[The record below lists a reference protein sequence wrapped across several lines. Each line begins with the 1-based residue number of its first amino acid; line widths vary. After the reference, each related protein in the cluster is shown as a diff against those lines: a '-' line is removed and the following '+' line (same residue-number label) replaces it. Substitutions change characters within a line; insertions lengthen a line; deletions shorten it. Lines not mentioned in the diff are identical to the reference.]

1 MPQMSILDEYVNS
14 NPNAQNALDI
24 FSGEWSSKL
33 PAPHDTLVAGRIL
46 LFEDPR
52 VEWAINQLGGVENRQ
67 VVELGPLE
75 GAHTFMLE
83 KSGAANILSIEAN
96 TRAFLKCLITKE
108 IFSLEKAHFILG
120 DFVKYLRNPD
130 REFDICFACGV
141 LYHMTNP
148 LELLSLISTSA
159 EQVFIWTHY
168 YDPEIIN
175 HRPSLRRKF
184 INSSQVE
191 YDGFSCTFHWQKYE
205 DALNWAGFCGGSQ
218 PKSAWMQKEDIL
230 EFLDY
235 LGYGQFMIG
244 FEEPNHV
251 NGPAFALT
259 CTAIR

>member
-1 MPQMSILDEYVNS
+1 MNILDEYVNL
-14 NPNAQNALDI
+14 NPNAQNAINI
-24 FSGEWSSKL
+24 FADEWSSKL
-33 PAPHDTLVAGRIL
+33 PAPHDSLVAGRIP

-120 DFVKYLRNPD
+120 DFVAYLRNPD
-130 REFDICFACGV
+130 REFDVCFACGV

-168 YDPEIIN
+168 YDHDIIN
-175 HRPSLRRKF
+175 NRPLLRRKF
-184 INSSQVE
+184 FKESQSE
-191 YDGFSCTFHWQKYE
+191 FGGYSCILHWQKYD
-205 DALNWAGFCGGSQ
+205 DALNWTGFCGGPQ

-230 EFLDY
+230 ECLEYF
-235 LGYGQFMIG
+235 GFGQFNIG
-244 FEEPNHV
+244 FEDPDHV

-259 CTAIR
+259 CSRIR